1 MRLSRI
7 NPMANPSKQ
16 SMHKATPTA
25 QLNGLKTC
33 LNCYA
38 LLPEQQVTCHICH
51 ATSTQR
57 IPDSL
62 SKTVAYLITAMLLFI
77 PANILPI
84 MSTSSI
90 IQNQQDTILSGIL
103 HLWQGKAY
111 FIAIIVLVASFITP
125 LFKMISI
132 GYLCYT
138 CYRRSS
144 KHLLF
149 RTKLYHF
156 NELIG
161 RWSMIDVFV
170 VALLG
175 ALVQMGAIANVEP
188 RIGIVAFALVVFLT
202 IFSMKHFDPR
212 LIWDYSNSSSD
223 SKITHHDPSN

>member
-1 MRLSRI
+1 MT
-7 NPMANPSKQ
+7 N
-16 SMHKATPTA
+16 TPKSHQEISTA
-25 QLNGLKTC
+25 QAKGLKTC

-38 LLPEQQVTCHICH
+38 LLPEQQTKCHICH

-62 SKTVAYLITAMLLFI
+62 SKTMAYLVTAMLLFI

-90 IQNQQDTILSGIL
+90 IQNQEDTILSGIL
-103 HLWQGKAY
+103 HLWQSKAY
-111 FIAIIVLVASFITP
+111 LIAIIVLVASFITP

-149 RTKLYHF
+149 RTKLYHI

-175 ALVQMGAIANVEP
+175 ALVQMGAIANIEP

-212 LIWDYSNSSSD
+212 LIWDYPSSSSD
-223 SKITHHDPSN
+223 PKTIHHD